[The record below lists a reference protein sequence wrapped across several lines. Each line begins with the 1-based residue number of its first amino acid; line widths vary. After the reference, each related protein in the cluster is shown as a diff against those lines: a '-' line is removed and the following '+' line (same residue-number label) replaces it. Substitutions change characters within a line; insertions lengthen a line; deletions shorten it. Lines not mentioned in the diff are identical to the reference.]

1 MSQSCET
8 QQATVFRFE
17 ECMDTVACEQMETD
31 LLASI
36 ADDEAAVVFD
46 LAGVKFVSSAFLGLC
61 VRALPEVRLPRLRD
75 HQRPAHYQ
83 ACLQDRR
90 SGADAERKVSSWLS
104 TASALSRMGSGV
116 ATLARTWESAVWRRQ
131 LPHDRGS
138 TQHEPVLCHL
148 LQRLRGLHTLGR
160 GSVEI
165 VHLLDLLLLH
175 ECVSHLNA
183 LE

>member
-61 VRALPEVRLPRLRD
+61 VRAYQKSASRGFEIINVPPTIKRVFKIADLEQMLNVR
-75 HQRPAHYQ
+75 
-83 ACLQDRR
+83 
-90 SGADAERKVSSWLS
+90 
-104 TASALSRMGSGV
+104 
-116 ATLARTWESAVWRRQ
+116 
-131 LPHDRGS
+131 
-138 TQHEPVLCHL
+138 
-148 LQRLRGLHTLGR
+148 
-160 GSVEI
+160 
-165 VHLLDLLLLH
+165 
-175 ECVSHLNA
+175 
-183 LE
+183 